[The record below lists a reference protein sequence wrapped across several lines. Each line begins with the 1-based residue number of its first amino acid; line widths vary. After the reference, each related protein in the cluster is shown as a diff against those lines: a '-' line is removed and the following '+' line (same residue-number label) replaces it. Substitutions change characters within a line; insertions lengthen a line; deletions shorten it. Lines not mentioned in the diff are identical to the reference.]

1 MSPATGSSREALAVA
16 AAAVLPEYS
25 VKLFNDTTHDTQRS
39 AHK

>member
-1 MSPATGSSREALAVA
+1 MSPGTGSSREALAV
-16 AAAVLPEYS
+16 AAVLPEYS